1 MAYTVRKLLESEQF
15 PKMKLLCGEKGLDLE
30 VKGIRIIEIEDME
43 RYLTGG
49 EILITSLQVY
59 LSCSDREVEQHFE
72 DLVKS
77 EISGFIVKK
86 RKEYD
91 PTGRRLSLLEKHCK
105 KYEIPLVEIPGDF
118 YYWEI
123 IRYVIMQVFDKDT
136 ARLKYFKITH
146 DSFNS
151 FILKNNGSS
160 NTASDIIKFL
170 SIMIE
175 NPVVLY
181 YGNLN
186 CMVSTNSDNSK
197 LILSDEIQPYKPN
210 IITKFQY
217 MKQMKGSCVQ
227 YVVKFAILSEVEV
240 YITITEEN
248 RELTELDY
256 MAIENAIIN
265 LQYGFLS
272 EFAQDEVKKKYQRD
286 LIHNILNGL
295 LSSKEMT
302 EAAAQLGMKESDTY
316 RVVDFHTIKKNVQS
330 KYTKEQLHE
339 VGVIEGEL
347 KHLLPDA
354 LIYRNMD
361 QIVMIQQVDSNQT
374 ELEYQKEMEEVEDVI
389 QRSILYRKKD
399 TDFQIGIGKLTT
411 VLNHN
416 QIVESGYQDDI
427 SFYTKQ
433 VYLQLQKNYPEYGI
447 TDEEIASVAHL
458 APIHDIGKIK
468 VPIEILNKNGKLT
481 DEEMNVVK
489 QHPLVGAAMTR
500 RFPEGVI
507 TEKLNQYSYEIC
519 RHHHERYDG
528 SGYPD
533 GLKGNAIPMCAQVV
547 GIVDAYDALI
557 NDRPYKR
564 KYEPEEAIRMISNG
578 ECGAFSKKLIQ
589 CLTAA
594 AKQPEWLKVT
604 KSQA

>member
-1 MAYTVRKLLESEQF
+1 MAYTVRRLLESEQF

-49 EILITSLQVY
+49 EILITSFQVY
-59 LSCSDREVEQHFE
+59 LSCSDREVGQHFE

-77 EISGFIVKK
+77 DISGFIVKK

-105 KYEIPLVEIPGDF
+105 KYEIPLVEISEDS
-118 YYWEI
+118 YYWGI
-123 IRYVIMQVFDKDT
+123 IRYVIMQVFDKAT

-146 DSFNS
+146 DNFNT
-151 FILKNNGSS
+151 FILRNNGSS

-170 SIMIE
+170 SVMIE
-175 NPVVLY
+175 NPVGLY

-227 YVVKFAILSEVEV
+227 YVVKFAILSEVEI

-272 EFAQDEVKKKYQRD
+272 EFAQNEVKKKYQRD
-286 LIHNILNGL
+286 IIHNILNGL

-302 EAAAQLGMKESDTY
+302 EAAAQLGMKKSDTY
-316 RVVDFHTIKKNVQS
+316 RVVDFHTITKNVQR

-347 KHLLPDA
+347 MHLLPDA

-361 QIVMIQQVDSNQT
+361 QIVMIQQVDSDQA
-374 ELEYQKEMEEVEDVI
+374 ELEYQKEMEEIEAVI

-399 TDFQIGIGKLTT
+399 IDFQIGIGKS
-411 VLNHN
+411 
-416 QIVESGYQDDI
+416 VEGYQRLKESYHEASRAIKYIDIIRLVTGDKNKSVVHYSNLGFFQIFGEIDDVTELERYIPETLKKLYLYDDEHKRELITTLQMYLRNKQSIRKTADAMFVHYRTI
-427 SFYTKQ
+427 SYR
-433 VYLQLQKNYPEYGI
+433 LE
-447 TDEEIASVAHL
+447 
-458 APIHDIGKIK
+458 KIK
-468 VPIEILNKNGKLT
+468 QI
-481 DEEMNVVK
+481 
-489 QHPLVGAAMTR
+489 
-500 RFPEGVI
+500 
-507 TEKLNQYSYEIC
+507 
-519 RHHHERYDG
+519 
-528 SGYPD
+528 SG
-533 GLKGNAIPMCAQVV
+533 
-547 GIVDAYDALI
+547 I
-557 NDRPYKR
+557 NFDDTN
-564 KYEPEEAIRMISNG
+564 EVLAVSNG
-578 ECGAFSKKLIQ
+578 LIIY
-589 CLTAA
+589 
-594 AKQPEWLKVT
+594 KMLKEIE
-604 KSQA
+604 

>member
-49 EILITSLQVY
+49 EILITSFQVY

-77 EISGFIVKK
+77 DISGFIVKK

-105 KYEIPLVEIPGDF
+105 KYEIPLVEISEDS
-118 YYWEI
+118 YYWGI
-123 IRYVIMQVFDKDT
+123 IRYVMIQVFDKDT

-146 DSFNS
+146 DSFNT

-181 YGNLN
+181 YGDLN

-227 YVVKFAILSEVEV
+227 YVVKFAILSEVEI

-272 EFAQDEVKKKYQRD
+272 EFAQNEVKKTYQRD

-316 RVVDFHTIKKNVQS
+316 RVVDFHTIKKNVQR

-339 VGVIEGEL
+339 VGVIVGEL
-347 KHLLPDA
+347 MYLLPDA

-361 QIVMIQQVDSNQT
+361 QIVMIQQVDSNQ
-374 ELEYQKEMEEVEDVI
+374 
-389 QRSILYRKKD
+389 RSILYRKKD
-399 TDFQIGIGKLTT
+399 TDFQIGIGKS
-411 VLNHN
+411 
-416 QIVESGYQDDI
+416 VEGYQRLKESYQEASRAIKYIDIIRLVTGDKNKSVVHYSSLGFFQIFGEIDDVTELERYIPETLKKLYLYDDEHKGELITTLQMYLRNNQSIKKTASAMFVHYRTI
-427 SFYTKQ
+427 SYR
-433 VYLQLQKNYPEYGI
+433 LE
-447 TDEEIASVAHL
+447 
-458 APIHDIGKIK
+458 KIK
-468 VPIEILNKNGKLT
+468 QI
-481 DEEMNVVK
+481 
-489 QHPLVGAAMTR
+489 
-500 RFPEGVI
+500 
-507 TEKLNQYSYEIC
+507 
-519 RHHHERYDG
+519 
-528 SGYPD
+528 SGINFD
-533 GLKGNAIPMCAQVV
+533 NANEVLAV
-547 GIVDAYDALI
+547 
-557 NDRPYKR
+557 
-564 KYEPEEAIRMISNG
+564 SNG
-578 ECGAFSKKLIQ
+578 LIIY
-589 CLTAA
+589 
-594 AKQPEWLKVT
+594 KMLKEIE
-604 KSQA
+604 

>member
-1 MAYTVRKLLESEQF
+1 MGYTVRKLLESEQF

-49 EILITSLQVY
+49 EILITSFQVY
-59 LSCSDREVEQHFE
+59 LSCNDREVEQHFE

-77 EISGFIVKK
+77 DISGFIVKK

-105 KYEIPLVEIPGDF
+105 KYEIPLVEISEDS
-118 YYWEI
+118 YYWGI

-146 DSFNS
+146 DNFNT
-151 FILKNNGSS
+151 FILNNNGSC

-170 SIMIE
+170 SVMIE

-227 YVVKFAILSEVEV
+227 YVVKFAILSEVEI

-316 RVVDFHTIKKNVQS
+316 RVVDFHTIKKNVQR

-339 VGVIEGEL
+339 VDVIVGEL
-347 KHLLPDA
+347 TYLLPDA

-399 TDFQIGIGKLTT
+399 TDFQIGIGKS
-411 VLNHN
+411 
-416 QIVESGYQDDI
+416 VEGYQRLKESYYEASQAIKYIEIIRLVTGDKNKSVVHYSNLGFFQIFGKVDDMTELERCIPETLKKLYLYDDEHKGELITTLQMYLRNNQSIKKTAGAMFVHYRTI
-427 SFYTKQ
+427 SYR
-433 VYLQLQKNYPEYGI
+433 LE
-447 TDEEIASVAHL
+447 
-458 APIHDIGKIK
+458 KIK
-468 VPIEILNKNGKLT
+468 QI
-481 DEEMNVVK
+481 
-489 QHPLVGAAMTR
+489 
-500 RFPEGVI
+500 
-507 TEKLNQYSYEIC
+507 
-519 RHHHERYDG
+519 
-528 SGYPD
+528 SGINFD
-533 GLKGNAIPMCAQVV
+533 NANEVLAV
-547 GIVDAYDALI
+547 
-557 NDRPYKR
+557 
-564 KYEPEEAIRMISNG
+564 SNG
-578 ECGAFSKKLIQ
+578 LIIY
-589 CLTAA
+589 
-594 AKQPEWLKVT
+594 KMLKEIE
-604 KSQA
+604 

>member
-49 EILITSLQVY
+49 EILITSFQVY
-59 LSCSDREVEQHFE
+59 LSCNDREVEQHFE

-77 EISGFIVKK
+77 DISGFIVKK

-118 YYWEI
+118 YYWGI
-123 IRYVIMQVFDKDT
+123 IRYVIMQVFDKAT

-146 DSFNS
+146 DNFNA
-151 FILKNNGSS
+151 FILNNNGSC
-160 NTASDIIKFL
+160 NTASNIIKFL
-170 SIMIE
+170 SVMIE

-227 YVVKFAILSEVEV
+227 YVVKFAILSEVEI

-286 LIHNILNGL
+286 LVHNILNGL

-302 EAAAQLGMKESDTY
+302 EAASQLGMKESDTY
-316 RVVDFHTIKKNVQS
+316 RVVDFHTITKNVQR

-347 KHLLPDA
+347 MHLLPDA

-399 TDFQIGIGKLTT
+399 TDFQIGIGKS
-411 VLNHN
+411 
-416 QIVESGYQDDI
+416 VEGYQRLKESYYEASQAIKYIEIIRQVTGDKNKSVVHYSNLGFFQIFSKVDDMTELERCIPETLKKLYLYDDEHKGELITTLQMYLRNNQSIKKTAGAMFVHYRTI
-427 SFYTKQ
+427 SYR
-433 VYLQLQKNYPEYGI
+433 LE
-447 TDEEIASVAHL
+447 
-458 APIHDIGKIK
+458 KIK
-468 VPIEILNKNGKLT
+468 QI
-481 DEEMNVVK
+481 
-489 QHPLVGAAMTR
+489 
-500 RFPEGVI
+500 
-507 TEKLNQYSYEIC
+507 
-519 RHHHERYDG
+519 
-528 SGYPD
+528 SGINFD
-533 GLKGNAIPMCAQVV
+533 
-547 GIVDAYDALI
+547 DANEVLAV
-557 NDRPYKR
+557 
-564 KYEPEEAIRMISNG
+564 SNG
-578 ECGAFSKKLIQ
+578 LIIY
-589 CLTAA
+589 
-594 AKQPEWLKVT
+594 KMLKEIE
-604 KSQA
+604 

>member
-15 PKMKLLCGEKGLDLE
+15 LKMKLLCGEKGLDLE

-49 EILITSLQVY
+49 EILITSFQVY

-77 EISGFIVKK
+77 DISGFIVKK
-86 RKEYD
+86 RKKYD

-105 KYEIPLVEIPGDF
+105 KYEIPLVEISEDL
-118 YYWEI
+118 YYWGI
-123 IRYVIMQVFDKDT
+123 IRHVMMQVFDKDT

-146 DSFNS
+146 DNFNT
-151 FILKNNGSS
+151 FILNNNGSC

-186 CMVSTNSDNSK
+186 CMVSTNLDNSK

-227 YVVKFAILSEVEV
+227 YIVKFAILSEVDI

-248 RELTELDY
+248 RELIELDY

-265 LQYGFLS
+265 LQYEFLS

-286 LIHNILNGL
+286 IIHNILNGL

-316 RVVDFHTIKKNVQS
+316 RVVDFHTITKNVQR

-347 KHLLPDA
+347 MHLLPDA

-374 ELEYQKEMEEVEDVI
+374 ELEYQKEMEEIEEVI

-399 TDFQIGIGKLTT
+399 TDFQIGIGKS
-411 VLNHN
+411 
-416 QIVESGYQDDI
+416 VEGYQRLKESYYEASQAIKYIEIIRLVTGDKNKSVVHYSNLGFFQIFGKVDDMTELERCIPETLKKLYLYEDEHKGELITTLQMYLRNNQSIKKTAGAMFVHYRTI
-427 SFYTKQ
+427 SYR
-433 VYLQLQKNYPEYGI
+433 LE
-447 TDEEIASVAHL
+447 
-458 APIHDIGKIK
+458 KIK
-468 VPIEILNKNGKLT
+468 QI
-481 DEEMNVVK
+481 
-489 QHPLVGAAMTR
+489 
-500 RFPEGVI
+500 
-507 TEKLNQYSYEIC
+507 
-519 RHHHERYDG
+519 
-528 SGYPD
+528 SGINFD
-533 GLKGNAIPMCAQVV
+533 NANEVLAV
-547 GIVDAYDALI
+547 
-557 NDRPYKR
+557 
-564 KYEPEEAIRMISNG
+564 SNG
-578 ECGAFSKKLIQ
+578 LIIY
-589 CLTAA
+589 
-594 AKQPEWLKVT
+594 KMLKEIE
-604 KSQA
+604 

>member
-49 EILITSLQVY
+49 EILITSFQVY

-77 EISGFIVKK
+77 DISGFIVKK

-105 KYEIPLVEIPGDF
+105 KYEIPLVEISEDS
-118 YYWEI
+118 YYWGI

-146 DSFNS
+146 DNFNT
-151 FILKNNGSS
+151 FILNNNGSC

-170 SIMIE
+170 SVMIE

-181 YGNLN
+181 HGNLN
-186 CMVSTNSDNSK
+186 CMVSTKSDNSK

-227 YVVKFAILSEVEV
+227 YVVKFAILNEMEI

-295 LSSKEMT
+295 LSSKKMT

-316 RVVDFHTIKKNVQS
+316 RVVDFHTIKKNVQR

-347 KHLLPDA
+347 MHLLPDA

-399 TDFQIGIGKLTT
+399 TDFQIGIGKS
-411 VLNHN
+411 
-416 QIVESGYQDDI
+416 VEGYQRLKESYHEASRAIKYIDIIRLVTGDKNKSVVHYSNLGFFQIFGEIDDVTELERYIPETLKKLYLYDDEHKGELITTLQMYLRNKQSIRKTADAMFVHYRTI
-427 SFYTKQ
+427 SYR
-433 VYLQLQKNYPEYGI
+433 LE
-447 TDEEIASVAHL
+447 
-458 APIHDIGKIK
+458 KIK
-468 VPIEILNKNGKLT
+468 QI
-481 DEEMNVVK
+481 
-489 QHPLVGAAMTR
+489 
-500 RFPEGVI
+500 
-507 TEKLNQYSYEIC
+507 
-519 RHHHERYDG
+519 
-528 SGYPD
+528 SGINFD
-533 GLKGNAIPMCAQVV
+533 NANEVLAV
-547 GIVDAYDALI
+547 
-557 NDRPYKR
+557 
-564 KYEPEEAIRMISNG
+564 SNG
-578 ECGAFSKKLIQ
+578 LIIY
-589 CLTAA
+589 
-594 AKQPEWLKVT
+594 KMLKEIE
-604 KSQA
+604 

>member
-1 MAYTVRKLLESEQF
+1 MGYTVRKLLESEQF

-49 EILITSLQVY
+49 EILITSFQVY
-59 LSCSDREVEQHFE
+59 LSCSDREVKQHFE

-77 EISGFIVKK
+77 DISGFIVKK

-105 KYEIPLVEIPGDF
+105 KYEIPLVEISEDS
-118 YYWEI
+118 YYWGI
-123 IRYVIMQVFDKDT
+123 IRYVMIQVFDKDT

-146 DSFNS
+146 DSFNT

-181 YGNLN
+181 YGDLN

-227 YVVKFAILSEVEV
+227 YVVKFAILSEVEI

-272 EFAQDEVKKKYQRD
+272 EFAQNEVKKTYQRD

-316 RVVDFHTIKKNVQS
+316 RVVDFHTIKKNVQR

-339 VGVIEGEL
+339 VGVIVGEL
-347 KHLLPDA
+347 MYLLPDA

-399 TDFQIGIGKLTT
+399 TDFQIGIGKS
-411 VLNHN
+411 
-416 QIVESGYQDDI
+416 VEGYQRLKESYQEASRAIKYIDIIRLVTGDKNKSVVQYSSLGFFQIFGEIDDVTELERYIPETLKKLYLYDDEHKGELITTLQMYLRNNQSIKKTADAMFVHYRTI
-427 SFYTKQ
+427 SYR
-433 VYLQLQKNYPEYGI
+433 LE
-447 TDEEIASVAHL
+447 
-458 APIHDIGKIK
+458 KIK
-468 VPIEILNKNGKLT
+468 QI
-481 DEEMNVVK
+481 
-489 QHPLVGAAMTR
+489 
-500 RFPEGVI
+500 
-507 TEKLNQYSYEIC
+507 
-519 RHHHERYDG
+519 
-528 SGYPD
+528 SGINFD
-533 GLKGNAIPMCAQVV
+533 NANEVLAV
-547 GIVDAYDALI
+547 
-557 NDRPYKR
+557 
-564 KYEPEEAIRMISNG
+564 SNG
-578 ECGAFSKKLIQ
+578 LIIY
-589 CLTAA
+589 
-594 AKQPEWLKVT
+594 KMLKEIE
-604 KSQA
+604 

>member
-49 EILITSLQVY
+49 EILITSFQVY

-105 KYEIPLVEIPGDF
+105 KYEIPLVEISEDS
-118 YYWEI
+118 YYWGI

-146 DSFNS
+146 DNFNT
-151 FILKNNGSS
+151 FILNNNGSC

-227 YVVKFAILSEVEV
+227 YVVKFAILNEMEI

-286 LIHNILNGL
+286 IVHNILNGL

-316 RVVDFHTIKKNVQS
+316 RVVDFHTITKNVQR

-339 VGVIEGEL
+339 VGVIVGEL
-347 KHLLPDA
+347 MHLLPDA

-399 TDFQIGIGKLTT
+399 TDFQIGIGKS
-411 VLNHN
+411 
-416 QIVESGYQDDI
+416 VEGYQRLKESYHEASRAIKYIEIIRLVTGDKNKSVVHYSNLGFFQIFGEIDDVTELERYIPETLKKLYLYDDEHKGELITTLQMYLRNNQSIKKTADAMFVHYRTI
-427 SFYTKQ
+427 SYR
-433 VYLQLQKNYPEYGI
+433 LE
-447 TDEEIASVAHL
+447 
-458 APIHDIGKIK
+458 KIK
-468 VPIEILNKNGKLT
+468 QI
-481 DEEMNVVK
+481 
-489 QHPLVGAAMTR
+489 
-500 RFPEGVI
+500 
-507 TEKLNQYSYEIC
+507 
-519 RHHHERYDG
+519 
-528 SGYPD
+528 SGINFD
-533 GLKGNAIPMCAQVV
+533 NANEVLAV
-547 GIVDAYDALI
+547 
-557 NDRPYKR
+557 
-564 KYEPEEAIRMISNG
+564 SNG
-578 ECGAFSKKLIQ
+578 LIIY
-589 CLTAA
+589 
-594 AKQPEWLKVT
+594 KMLKEIE
-604 KSQA
+604 

>member
-49 EILITSLQVY
+49 EILITSFQVY
-59 LSCSDREVEQHFE
+59 LSCNDREVEQHFE

-77 EISGFIVKK
+77 DISGFIVKK

-105 KYEIPLVEIPGDF
+105 KYEIPLVEISEDLH
-118 YYWEI
+118 YWGI
-123 IRYVIMQVFDKDT
+123 IRYVIMQVFDKAT

-146 DSFNS
+146 DNFNA
-151 FILKNNGSS
+151 FILNNNGSC
-160 NTASDIIKFL
+160 NTASNIIKFL

-227 YVVKFAILSEVEV
+227 YVVKFAILSEVEI

-339 VGVIEGEL
+339 VGVIVSEL

-399 TDFQIGIGKLTT
+399 TDFQIGIGKS
-411 VLNHN
+411 
-416 QIVESGYQDDI
+416 VEGYQRLKESYHEASRAIKYIDIIRLVTGDKNKSVVHYSNLGFFQIFGEIDDVTELERYIPETLKKLYLYDDEHKGELITTLQMYLRNNQSIKKTAGAMFVHYRTI
-427 SFYTKQ
+427 SYR
-433 VYLQLQKNYPEYGI
+433 LE
-447 TDEEIASVAHL
+447 
-458 APIHDIGKIK
+458 KIK
-468 VPIEILNKNGKLT
+468 QI
-481 DEEMNVVK
+481 
-489 QHPLVGAAMTR
+489 
-500 RFPEGVI
+500 
-507 TEKLNQYSYEIC
+507 
-519 RHHHERYDG
+519 
-528 SGYPD
+528 SGI
-533 GLKGNAIPMCAQVV
+533 NFN
-547 GIVDAYDALI
+547 DANEVLAV
-557 NDRPYKR
+557 
-564 KYEPEEAIRMISNG
+564 SNG
-578 ECGAFSKKLIQ
+578 LIIY
-589 CLTAA
+589 
-594 AKQPEWLKVT
+594 KMLKEIE
-604 KSQA
+604 

>member
-1 MAYTVRKLLESEQF
+1 MAYTVRRLLESEQF

-49 EILITSLQVY
+49 EILITSFQVY

-77 EISGFIVKK
+77 DISGFIVKK

-105 KYEIPLVEIPGDF
+105 KYEIPLVEISEDS
-118 YYWEI
+118 YYWGI
-123 IRYVIMQVFDKDT
+123 IRYVMIQVFDKDT

-146 DSFNS
+146 DSFNT

-181 YGNLN
+181 YGDLN

-227 YVVKFAILSEVEV
+227 YVVKFAILSEVEI

-272 EFAQDEVKKKYQRD
+272 EFAQNEVKKTYQRD
-286 LIHNILNGL
+286 LIHNILNVL

-316 RVVDFHTIKKNVQS
+316 RVVDFHTITKNVQR

-347 KHLLPDA
+347 MHLLPDA

-361 QIVMIQQVDSNQT
+361 QIVMIQQVDSDQT
-374 ELEYQKEMEEVEDVI
+374 ELEYQKEMEEIEEVI

-399 TDFQIGIGKLTT
+399 TDFQIGIGKS
-411 VLNHN
+411 
-416 QIVESGYQDDI
+416 VEGYQRLKESYYEASQAIKYIEIIRQVTGDKNKSVVQYSNLGFFQIFGKVDDMTELERCIPETLKKLYLYDDEHKGELITTLQMYLRNNQSIKKTASAMFVHYRTI
-427 SFYTKQ
+427 SYR
-433 VYLQLQKNYPEYGI
+433 LE
-447 TDEEIASVAHL
+447 
-458 APIHDIGKIK
+458 KIK
-468 VPIEILNKNGKLT
+468 QI
-481 DEEMNVVK
+481 
-489 QHPLVGAAMTR
+489 
-500 RFPEGVI
+500 
-507 TEKLNQYSYEIC
+507 
-519 RHHHERYDG
+519 
-528 SGYPD
+528 SGINFD
-533 GLKGNAIPMCAQVV
+533 NANEVLAV
-547 GIVDAYDALI
+547 
-557 NDRPYKR
+557 
-564 KYEPEEAIRMISNG
+564 SNG
-578 ECGAFSKKLIQ
+578 LIIY
-589 CLTAA
+589 
-594 AKQPEWLKVT
+594 KMLKEIE
-604 KSQA
+604 

>member
-49 EILITSLQVY
+49 EILITSFQVY
-59 LSCSDREVEQHFE
+59 LSCNDREVEQHFE

-77 EISGFIVKK
+77 DISGFIVKK

-105 KYEIPLVEIPGDF
+105 KYEIPLVEISEDLH
-118 YYWEI
+118 YWGI
-123 IRYVIMQVFDKDT
+123 IRYVIMQVFDKAT

-146 DSFNS
+146 DNFNA
-151 FILKNNGSS
+151 FILNNNGSC

-170 SIMIE
+170 SVMIE

-227 YVVKFAILSEVEV
+227 YVVKFAILNEMEI

-286 LIHNILNGL
+286 IVHNILNGL

-316 RVVDFHTIKKNVQS
+316 RVVDFHTITKNVQR

-347 KHLLPDA
+347 MHLLPDA

-361 QIVMIQQVDSNQT
+361 QIVMIQQVDSDQT
-374 ELEYQKEMEEVEDVI
+374 ELEYQKEMEEIEEVI

-399 TDFQIGIGKLTT
+399 TDFQIGIGKS
-411 VLNHN
+411 
-416 QIVESGYQDDI
+416 VEGYQRLKESYYEASQAIKYIEIIRQVTGDKNKSVVHYSNLGFFQIFGKVDDMTELERCIPETLKKLYLYDDEHKGELITTLQMYLKNNQSIKKTADEMFVHYRTI
-427 SFYTKQ
+427 SYR
-433 VYLQLQKNYPEYGI
+433 LE
-447 TDEEIASVAHL
+447 
-458 APIHDIGKIK
+458 KIK
-468 VPIEILNKNGKLT
+468 QI
-481 DEEMNVVK
+481 
-489 QHPLVGAAMTR
+489 
-500 RFPEGVI
+500 
-507 TEKLNQYSYEIC
+507 
-519 RHHHERYDG
+519 
-528 SGYPD
+528 SGINFD
-533 GLKGNAIPMCAQVV
+533 
-547 GIVDAYDALI
+547 DANEVLAV
-557 NDRPYKR
+557 
-564 KYEPEEAIRMISNG
+564 SNG
-578 ECGAFSKKLIQ
+578 LIIY
-589 CLTAA
+589 
-594 AKQPEWLKVT
+594 KMLKEIE
-604 KSQA
+604 

>member
-49 EILITSLQVY
+49 EILITSFQVY

-77 EISGFIVKK
+77 DISGFIVKK

-105 KYEIPLVEIPGDF
+105 KYEIPLVEISEDS
-118 YYWEI
+118 YYWGI
-123 IRYVIMQVFDKDT
+123 IRYVMIQVFDKDT

-146 DSFNS
+146 DSFNT

-181 YGNLN
+181 YGDLN

-227 YVVKFAILSEVEV
+227 YVVKFAILSEVEI

-272 EFAQDEVKKKYQRD
+272 EFAQNEVKKKYQRD

-316 RVVDFHTIKKNVQS
+316 RVVDFHTITKNVQR

-347 KHLLPDA
+347 MHLLPDA

-361 QIVMIQQVDSNQT
+361 QIVMIQQVDSDQT
-374 ELEYQKEMEEVEDVI
+374 ELEYQKEMEEIEEVI

-399 TDFQIGIGKLTT
+399 TDFQIGIGKS
-411 VLNHN
+411 
-416 QIVESGYQDDI
+416 VEGYQRLKESYYEASQAIKYIEIIRQVTGDKNKSVVQYSNLGFFQIFGKVDDMTELERCIPETLKKLYLYDDEHKGELITTLQMYLRNNQSIKKTASAMFVHYRTI
-427 SFYTKQ
+427 SYR
-433 VYLQLQKNYPEYGI
+433 LE
-447 TDEEIASVAHL
+447 
-458 APIHDIGKIK
+458 KIK
-468 VPIEILNKNGKLT
+468 QI
-481 DEEMNVVK
+481 
-489 QHPLVGAAMTR
+489 
-500 RFPEGVI
+500 
-507 TEKLNQYSYEIC
+507 
-519 RHHHERYDG
+519 
-528 SGYPD
+528 SGINFD
-533 GLKGNAIPMCAQVV
+533 NANEVLAV
-547 GIVDAYDALI
+547 
-557 NDRPYKR
+557 
-564 KYEPEEAIRMISNG
+564 SNG
-578 ECGAFSKKLIQ
+578 LIIY
-589 CLTAA
+589 
-594 AKQPEWLKVT
+594 KMLKEIE
-604 KSQA
+604 

>member
-49 EILITSLQVY
+49 EILITSFQVY
-59 LSCSDREVEQHFE
+59 LSCNDREVEQHFE

-77 EISGFIVKK
+77 DISGFIVKK

-105 KYEIPLVEIPGDF
+105 KYEIPLVEISEDS
-118 YYWEI
+118 YYWGI
-123 IRYVIMQVFDKDT
+123 IRYVIMQVFDKAT

-146 DSFNS
+146 DNFNT
-151 FILKNNGSS
+151 FILRNNGSS

-181 YGNLN
+181 YGDLN

-227 YVVKFAILSEVEV
+227 YVVKFAILSEVEI

-272 EFAQDEVKKKYQRD
+272 EFAQNEVKKKYQRD
-286 LIHNILNGL
+286 IIHNILNGL

-316 RVVDFHTIKKNVQS
+316 RVVDFHTIKKNVQR

-339 VGVIEGEL
+339 VGVIVGEL
-347 KHLLPDA
+347 MYLLPDA

-374 ELEYQKEMEEVEDVI
+374 ELEYQKEMEKVEDVI

-399 TDFQIGIGKLTT
+399 TDFQIGIGKS
-411 VLNHN
+411 
-416 QIVESGYQDDI
+416 VEGYQRLKESYHEASRAIKYIDIIRLVTGDKNKSVVHYSNLGFFQIFGEIDDVTELERYIPETLKKLYLYDDEHKGELITTLQMYLRNNQSIKKTAGAMFVHYRTI
-427 SFYTKQ
+427 SYR
-433 VYLQLQKNYPEYGI
+433 LE
-447 TDEEIASVAHL
+447 
-458 APIHDIGKIK
+458 KIK
-468 VPIEILNKNGKLT
+468 QI
-481 DEEMNVVK
+481 
-489 QHPLVGAAMTR
+489 
-500 RFPEGVI
+500 
-507 TEKLNQYSYEIC
+507 
-519 RHHHERYDG
+519 
-528 SGYPD
+528 SGINFD
-533 GLKGNAIPMCAQVV
+533 NANEVLAV
-547 GIVDAYDALI
+547 
-557 NDRPYKR
+557 
-564 KYEPEEAIRMISNG
+564 SNG
-578 ECGAFSKKLIQ
+578 LIIY
-589 CLTAA
+589 
-594 AKQPEWLKVT
+594 KMLKEIE
-604 KSQA
+604 

>member
-49 EILITSLQVY
+49 EILITSFQVY
-59 LSCSDREVEQHFE
+59 LSCNDREVEQHFE

-77 EISGFIVKK
+77 DISGFIVKK

-105 KYEIPLVEIPGDF
+105 KYEIPLVEISEDS
-118 YYWEI
+118 YYWGI
-123 IRYVIMQVFDKDT
+123 IRYVIMQVFDKAT

-146 DSFNS
+146 DNFNT
-151 FILKNNGSS
+151 FILRNNGSS

-170 SIMIE
+170 SVMIE

-181 YGNLN
+181 YGNFN
-186 CMVSTNSDNSK
+186 CLVSTNSDNSK

-227 YVVKFAILSEVEV
+227 YVVKFAILSEVEI

-272 EFAQDEVKKKYQRD
+272 EFAQNEVKKKYQRD
-286 LIHNILNGL
+286 IIHNILNGL

-316 RVVDFHTIKKNVQS
+316 RVVDFHTIKKNVQR

-339 VGVIEGEL
+339 VGVIVGEL
-347 KHLLPDA
+347 MYLLPDA

-374 ELEYQKEMEEVEDVI
+374 ELEYQKEMEKVEDVI

-399 TDFQIGIGKLTT
+399 TDFQIGIGKS
-411 VLNHN
+411 
-416 QIVESGYQDDI
+416 VEGYQRLKESYHEASRAIKYIEIIRQVTGDKNKSVVHYSNLGFFQIFGEIDDVTELERYIPETLKKLYLYDDEHKGELITTLQIYLRNNQSIKKTADAMFVHYRTI
-427 SFYTKQ
+427 SYR
-433 VYLQLQKNYPEYGI
+433 LE
-447 TDEEIASVAHL
+447 
-458 APIHDIGKIK
+458 KIK
-468 VPIEILNKNGKLT
+468 QISEINF
-481 DEEMNVVK
+481 D
-489 QHPLVGAAMTR
+489 
-500 RFPEGVI
+500 
-507 TEKLNQYSYEIC
+507 
-519 RHHHERYDG
+519 
-528 SGYPD
+528 
-533 GLKGNAIPMCAQVV
+533 NANEVLAV
-547 GIVDAYDALI
+547 
-557 NDRPYKR
+557 
-564 KYEPEEAIRMISNG
+564 SNG
-578 ECGAFSKKLIQ
+578 LIIY
-589 CLTAA
+589 
-594 AKQPEWLKVT
+594 KMLKEIE
-604 KSQA
+604 

>member
-49 EILITSLQVY
+49 EILITSFPVY

-77 EISGFIVKK
+77 DISGFIVKK

-118 YYWEI
+118 DYWGI
-123 IRYVIMQVFDKDT
+123 IRYVIMQVFDKAT

-146 DSFNS
+146 DNFNT
-151 FILKNNGSS
+151 FILNNNGSC
-160 NTASDIIKFL
+160 NTASNIIKFL
-170 SIMIE
+170 SVMIE

-227 YVVKFAILSEVEV
+227 YVVKFAILNEVEI

-399 TDFQIGIGKLTT
+399 TDFQIGIGKS
-411 VLNHN
+411 
-416 QIVESGYQDDI
+416 VEGYQRLKESYHEASRAIKYIDIIRQVTGDKNKSVVHYSNLGFFQIFGKVDDMTELERCIPETLKKLYLYDDEHKGELITTLQMYLRNNQSIKKTAGAMFVHYRTI
-427 SFYTKQ
+427 SYR
-433 VYLQLQKNYPEYGI
+433 LE
-447 TDEEIASVAHL
+447 
-458 APIHDIGKIK
+458 KIK
-468 VPIEILNKNGKLT
+468 QI
-481 DEEMNVVK
+481 
-489 QHPLVGAAMTR
+489 
-500 RFPEGVI
+500 
-507 TEKLNQYSYEIC
+507 
-519 RHHHERYDG
+519 
-528 SGYPD
+528 SGINFD
-533 GLKGNAIPMCAQVV
+533 NANEVLAV
-547 GIVDAYDALI
+547 
-557 NDRPYKR
+557 
-564 KYEPEEAIRMISNG
+564 SNG
-578 ECGAFSKKLIQ
+578 LIIY
-589 CLTAA
+589 
-594 AKQPEWLKVT
+594 KMLKEIE
-604 KSQA
+604 

>member
-49 EILITSLQVY
+49 EILITSFQVY
-59 LSCSDREVEQHFE
+59 LSCNDREVEQHFE

-77 EISGFIVKK
+77 DISGFIVKK

-105 KYEIPLVEIPGDF
+105 KYEIPLVEISEDS
-118 YYWEI
+118 YYWGI
-123 IRYVIMQVFDKDT
+123 IRYVIMQVFDKAT

-146 DSFNS
+146 DNFNT
-151 FILKNNGSS
+151 FILNNNGSC
-160 NTASDIIKFL
+160 NTASNIIKFL
-170 SIMIE
+170 SVMIE

-227 YVVKFAILSEVEV
+227 YVVKFAILSEVEI

-248 RELTELDY
+248 RGRTELDY

-316 RVVDFHTIKKNVQS
+316 RVVDFHTIKNNVQS

-361 QIVMIQQVDSNQT
+361 QIVMIQQVDSEQT

-389 QRSILYRKKD
+389 QRSIFYRKKD
-399 TDFQIGIGKLTT
+399 TDFQIGIGKS
-411 VLNHN
+411 VK
-416 QIVESGYQDDI
+416 GYQRLKESYHEASQAIKYIEIVRLVTGDKNKSVVHYSNLGFFQIFGEIDDMTKLERYIPETLKKLYEYDDEHKGELIPTLQMFLSNNQSIRKTAGAMFVHYRTI
-427 SFYTKQ
+427 SYRM
-433 VYLQLQKNYPEYGI
+433 E
-447 TDEEIASVAHL
+447 
-458 APIHDIGKIK
+458 KIK
-468 VPIEILNKNGKLT
+468 EITGINFDNANEVLAVSNG
-481 DEEMNVVK
+481 
-489 QHPLVGAAMTR
+489 LVIYKM
-500 RFPEGVI
+500 
-507 TEKLNQYSYEIC
+507 LNQ
-519 RHHHERYDG
+519 
-528 SGYPD
+528 
-533 GLKGNAIPMCAQVV
+533 
-547 GIVDAYDALI
+547 
-557 NDRPYKR
+557 
-564 KYEPEEAIRMISNG
+564 
-578 ECGAFSKKLIQ
+578 
-589 CLTAA
+589 
-594 AKQPEWLKVT
+594 
-604 KSQA
+604 

>member
-49 EILITSLQVY
+49 EILITSFQVY

-77 EISGFIVKK
+77 DISGFIVKK

-105 KYEIPLVEIPGDF
+105 KYEIPLVEISEDS
-118 YYWEI
+118 YYWGI

-146 DSFNS
+146 DNFNT
-151 FILKNNGSS
+151 FILNNNGSC

-170 SIMIE
+170 SVMIE

-227 YVVKFAILSEVEV
+227 YVVKFAILSEVEI

-316 RVVDFHTIKKNVQS
+316 RVVDFHTIKKNVQR

-339 VGVIEGEL
+339 VGVIVGEL
-347 KHLLPDA
+347 MYLLPDA

-399 TDFQIGIGKLTT
+399 TDFQIGIGKS
-411 VLNHN
+411 
-416 QIVESGYQDDI
+416 VEGYQRLKESYHEASRAIKYIDIIRLVTGDKNKSVVHYSNLGFFQIFGEIDDVTELERYIPETLKKLYLYDDEHKGELITTLQMYLRNKQSIRKTADAMFVHYRTI
-427 SFYTKQ
+427 SYR
-433 VYLQLQKNYPEYGI
+433 LE
-447 TDEEIASVAHL
+447 
-458 APIHDIGKIK
+458 KIK
-468 VPIEILNKNGKLT
+468 QI
-481 DEEMNVVK
+481 
-489 QHPLVGAAMTR
+489 
-500 RFPEGVI
+500 
-507 TEKLNQYSYEIC
+507 
-519 RHHHERYDG
+519 
-528 SGYPD
+528 SGINFD
-533 GLKGNAIPMCAQVV
+533 NANEVLAV
-547 GIVDAYDALI
+547 
-557 NDRPYKR
+557 
-564 KYEPEEAIRMISNG
+564 SNG
-578 ECGAFSKKLIQ
+578 LIIY
-589 CLTAA
+589 
-594 AKQPEWLKVT
+594 KMLKEIE
-604 KSQA
+604 

>member
-49 EILITSLQVY
+49 EILITSFQVY

-77 EISGFIVKK
+77 DISGFIVKK

-105 KYEIPLVEIPGDF
+105 KYESPLVEISEDS
-118 YYWEI
+118 YYWGI
-123 IRYVIMQVFDKDT
+123 IRYVMIQVFDKDT

-146 DSFNS
+146 DSFNT

-181 YGNLN
+181 YGDLN

-227 YVVKFAILSEVEV
+227 YVVKFAILSEVEI

-272 EFAQDEVKKKYQRD
+272 EFAQNEVKKTYQRD

-316 RVVDFHTIKKNVQS
+316 RVVDFHTIKKNVQR

-339 VGVIEGEL
+339 VGVIVGEL
-347 KHLLPDA
+347 MYLLPDA

-361 QIVMIQQVDSNQT
+361 QIVMIQQVDSDQT
-374 ELEYQKEMEEVEDVI
+374 ELEYQKEMEEIEEVI

-399 TDFQIGIGKLTT
+399 TDFQIGIGKS
-411 VLNHN
+411 
-416 QIVESGYQDDI
+416 VEGYQRLKESYQEASRAIKYIDIIRLVTGDKNKSVVHYSSLGFFQIFGEIDDVTELERYIPETLKKLYLYDDEHKGELITTLQMYLRNNQSIKKTASAMFVHYRTI
-427 SFYTKQ
+427 SYR
-433 VYLQLQKNYPEYGI
+433 LE
-447 TDEEIASVAHL
+447 
-458 APIHDIGKIK
+458 KIK
-468 VPIEILNKNGKLT
+468 QI
-481 DEEMNVVK
+481 
-489 QHPLVGAAMTR
+489 
-500 RFPEGVI
+500 
-507 TEKLNQYSYEIC
+507 
-519 RHHHERYDG
+519 
-528 SGYPD
+528 SGINFD
-533 GLKGNAIPMCAQVV
+533 NANEVLAV
-547 GIVDAYDALI
+547 
-557 NDRPYKR
+557 
-564 KYEPEEAIRMISNG
+564 SNG
-578 ECGAFSKKLIQ
+578 LIIY
-589 CLTAA
+589 
-594 AKQPEWLKVT
+594 KMLKEIE
-604 KSQA
+604 

>member
-1 MAYTVRKLLESEQF
+1 MGYTVRKLLESEQF

-49 EILITSLQVY
+49 EILITSFQVY

-77 EISGFIVKK
+77 DISGFIVKK

-105 KYEIPLVEIPGDF
+105 KYEIPLVEISEDS
-118 YYWEI
+118 YYWGI

-146 DSFNS
+146 DNFNT
-151 FILKNNGSS
+151 FILNNNGSC

-170 SIMIE
+170 SVMIE

-227 YVVKFAILSEVEV
+227 YVVKFAILNEMEI

-316 RVVDFHTIKKNVQS
+316 RVVDFHTIKKNVQR

-347 KHLLPDA
+347 MHLLPDA

-374 ELEYQKEMEEVEDVI
+374 ELEYQKEMEEVKDVI

-399 TDFQIGIGKLTT
+399 TDFQIGIGKS
-411 VLNHN
+411 
-416 QIVESGYQDDI
+416 VEGYQRLKESYHEASRAIKYIDIIRLVTGDKNKSVVHYSNLGFFQIFGEIDDVTELERYIPETLKKLYLYDDEHKGELITTLQMYLRNKQSIRKTADEMFVHYRTI
-427 SFYTKQ
+427 SYR
-433 VYLQLQKNYPEYGI
+433 LE
-447 TDEEIASVAHL
+447 
-458 APIHDIGKIK
+458 KIK
-468 VPIEILNKNGKLT
+468 QI
-481 DEEMNVVK
+481 
-489 QHPLVGAAMTR
+489 
-500 RFPEGVI
+500 
-507 TEKLNQYSYEIC
+507 
-519 RHHHERYDG
+519 
-528 SGYPD
+528 SGINFD
-533 GLKGNAIPMCAQVV
+533 NANEVLAV
-547 GIVDAYDALI
+547 
-557 NDRPYKR
+557 
-564 KYEPEEAIRMISNG
+564 SNG
-578 ECGAFSKKLIQ
+578 LIIY
-589 CLTAA
+589 
-594 AKQPEWLKVT
+594 KMLKEIE
-604 KSQA
+604 

>member
-49 EILITSLQVY
+49 EILITSFQVY
-59 LSCSDREVEQHFE
+59 LSCNDQEVEQHFE

-77 EISGFIVKK
+77 DISGFIVKK

-105 KYEIPLVEIPGDF
+105 KYEIPLVEISEDL
-118 YYWEI
+118 YYWGI
-123 IRYVIMQVFDKDT
+123 IRYVIMQVFDKAN

-146 DSFNS
+146 DNFNT
-151 FILKNNGSS
+151 FILNNNGSC
-160 NTASDIIKFL
+160 NTASNIIKFL
-170 SIMIE
+170 SVMIE

-186 CMVSTNSDNSK
+186 CMASTNSDNSK

-227 YVVKFAILSEVEV
+227 YVVKFAILSEVEI

-248 RELTELDY
+248 RGLTELDY

-302 EAAAQLGMKESDTY
+302 EAAAQLGMKESHTY
-316 RVVDFHTIKKNVQS
+316 RVVDFHTIKNNVQR
-330 KYTKEQLHE
+330 KYTKEQLQE
-339 VGVIEGEL
+339 VGVIVGEL
-347 KHLLPDA
+347 MYLLPDA

-399 TDFQIGIGKLTT
+399 TDFQIGIGKS
-411 VLNHN
+411 
-416 QIVESGYQDDI
+416 VEGYQRLKESYHEASRAIKYIDIIRLVTGDKNKSVVHYSNLGFFQIFGEIDDVTELERYIPETLKKLYLYDDEHKGELITTLQMYLRNNQSIKKTAGAMFVHYRTI
-427 SFYTKQ
+427 SYR
-433 VYLQLQKNYPEYGI
+433 LE
-447 TDEEIASVAHL
+447 
-458 APIHDIGKIK
+458 KIK
-468 VPIEILNKNGKLT
+468 QI
-481 DEEMNVVK
+481 
-489 QHPLVGAAMTR
+489 
-500 RFPEGVI
+500 
-507 TEKLNQYSYEIC
+507 
-519 RHHHERYDG
+519 
-528 SGYPD
+528 SGINFD
-533 GLKGNAIPMCAQVV
+533 
-547 GIVDAYDALI
+547 DANEVLAV
-557 NDRPYKR
+557 
-564 KYEPEEAIRMISNG
+564 SNG
-578 ECGAFSKKLIQ
+578 LIIY
-589 CLTAA
+589 
-594 AKQPEWLKVT
+594 KMLKEIE
-604 KSQA
+604 

>member
-49 EILITSLQVY
+49 EILITSFQVY

-77 EISGFIVKK
+77 DISGFIVKK

-105 KYEIPLVEIPGDF
+105 KYEIPLVEISEDS
-118 YYWEI
+118 YYWGI

-146 DSFNS
+146 DNFNT

-227 YVVKFAILSEVEV
+227 YVVKFAILNEMEI

-286 LIHNILNGL
+286 IIHNILNGL

-316 RVVDFHTIKKNVQS
+316 RVVDFHTIKKNAQR

-339 VGVIEGEL
+339 VGVIVGEL
-347 KHLLPDA
+347 MYLLPDA

-399 TDFQIGIGKLTT
+399 TDFQIGIGKS
-411 VLNHN
+411 
-416 QIVESGYQDDI
+416 VEGYQRLKESYHEASRAIKYIDIIRLVTGDKNKSVVHYSNLGFFQIFGEIDDVTELERYIPETLKKLYLYDDEHKGELITTLLMYLRNKQSIRKTADAMFVHYRTI
-427 SFYTKQ
+427 SYR
-433 VYLQLQKNYPEYGI
+433 LE
-447 TDEEIASVAHL
+447 
-458 APIHDIGKIK
+458 KIK
-468 VPIEILNKNGKLT
+468 QISGINFDDANEVLAVGNGLIIYKMLKEIE
-481 DEEMNVVK
+481 
-489 QHPLVGAAMTR
+489 
-500 RFPEGVI
+500 
-507 TEKLNQYSYEIC
+507 
-519 RHHHERYDG
+519 
-528 SGYPD
+528 
-533 GLKGNAIPMCAQVV
+533 
-547 GIVDAYDALI
+547 
-557 NDRPYKR
+557 
-564 KYEPEEAIRMISNG
+564 
-578 ECGAFSKKLIQ
+578 
-589 CLTAA
+589 
-594 AKQPEWLKVT
+594 
-604 KSQA
+604 

>member
-49 EILITSLQVY
+49 EILITSFQVY
-59 LSCSDREVEQHFE
+59 LSCNDREVEQHFE

-77 EISGFIVKK
+77 DISGFIVKK

-105 KYEIPLVEIPGDF
+105 KYEIPLLEIPEDS
-118 YYWEI
+118 YYWGI
-123 IRYVIMQVFDKDT
+123 IRYVIMQVFDKAT

-146 DSFNS
+146 DSFNT

-227 YVVKFAILSEVEV
+227 YVVKFVILSEVEI

-286 LIHNILNGL
+286 IVHNILNGL

-316 RVVDFHTIKKNVQS
+316 RVVDFHTIKKNAQR
-330 KYTKEQLHE
+330 KYTKEQLQE
-339 VGVIEGEL
+339 VGVIVGEL
-347 KHLLPDA
+347 MYLLPDA

-399 TDFQIGIGKLTT
+399 TDFQIGIGKS
-411 VLNHN
+411 
-416 QIVESGYQDDI
+416 VEGYQRLKESYHEASQAIKYIEIIRQVTGDKNKSVVHYSNLGFFQIFGEIDDVTELERYIPETLKKLYLYDDEHKGELITTLQMYLRNNQSIKKTAGAMFVHYRTI
-427 SFYTKQ
+427 SYR
-433 VYLQLQKNYPEYGI
+433 LE
-447 TDEEIASVAHL
+447 
-458 APIHDIGKIK
+458 KIK
-468 VPIEILNKNGKLT
+468 QISGINF
-481 DEEMNVVK
+481 DD
-489 QHPLVGAAMTR
+489 A
-500 RFPEGVI
+500 
-507 TEKLNQYSYEIC
+507 TEVL
-519 RHHHERYDG
+519 
-528 SGYPD
+528 
-533 GLKGNAIPMCAQVV
+533 AV
-547 GIVDAYDALI
+547 
-557 NDRPYKR
+557 
-564 KYEPEEAIRMISNG
+564 SNG
-578 ECGAFSKKLIQ
+578 LIIY
-589 CLTAA
+589 
-594 AKQPEWLKVT
+594 KMLKEIE
-604 KSQA
+604 

>member
-1 MAYTVRKLLESEQF
+1 MGYTVRKLLESEQF

-49 EILITSLQVY
+49 EILITSFQVY

-77 EISGFIVKK
+77 DISGFIVKK

-105 KYEIPLVEIPGDF
+105 KYEIPLVEISEDS
-118 YYWEI
+118 YYWGI

-146 DSFNS
+146 DNFNT
-151 FILKNNGSS
+151 FILNNNGSC

-170 SIMIE
+170 SVMIE

-227 YVVKFAILSEVEV
+227 YVVKFAILNEMEI

-316 RVVDFHTIKKNVQS
+316 RVVDFHTIKKNVQR

-339 VGVIEGEL
+339 VGVIVGEL
-347 KHLLPDA
+347 TYLLPDA

-361 QIVMIQQVDSNQT
+361 QIVMIQQVDSDQT
-374 ELEYQKEMEEVEDVI
+374 ELEYQKEMEEVKDVI

-399 TDFQIGIGKLTT
+399 TDFQIGIGKS
-411 VLNHN
+411 
-416 QIVESGYQDDI
+416 VEGYQRLKESYHEASRAIKYIDIIRLVTGDKNKSVVHYSNLGFFQIFGKVDDVTELERYIPETLKKLYLYDEHKGELITTLQMYLRNNQSIKKTAGAMFVHYRTI
-427 SFYTKQ
+427 SYR
-433 VYLQLQKNYPEYGI
+433 LE
-447 TDEEIASVAHL
+447 
-458 APIHDIGKIK
+458 KIK
-468 VPIEILNKNGKLT
+468 QI
-481 DEEMNVVK
+481 
-489 QHPLVGAAMTR
+489 
-500 RFPEGVI
+500 
-507 TEKLNQYSYEIC
+507 
-519 RHHHERYDG
+519 
-528 SGYPD
+528 SGINFD
-533 GLKGNAIPMCAQVV
+533 NANEVLAV
-547 GIVDAYDALI
+547 
-557 NDRPYKR
+557 
-564 KYEPEEAIRMISNG
+564 SNG
-578 ECGAFSKKLIQ
+578 LIIY
-589 CLTAA
+589 
-594 AKQPEWLKVT
+594 KMLKEIE
-604 KSQA
+604 